1 MRGSTIF
8 YNIVLLLSHISAQ
21 WQAYLPSYMLTDKG
35 PYYNFQKDLGLTDFQ
50 VSIVVGSVYTFTNGF
65 ANLFFGA
72 LADIYP
78 RKWIWLIACIIWS
91 ACTFMESYTQT
102 FTQILFARI
111 GFAFAMG
118 SCIPLSVS
126 LLSDFTM
133 PKERGIAQS
142 IFAAGV
148 YLGVGMSSIS
158 IVIDD
163 RVG

>member
-1 MRGSTIF
+1 MLS
-8 YNIVLLLSHISAQ
+8 YLLV
-21 WQAYLPSYMLTDKG
+21 DKG
-35 PYYNFQKDLGLTDFQ
+35 PKYNFQKDLGLSDFQ

-78 RKWIWLIACIIWS
+78 RKWLWLSMCIVWTGMTFLES
-91 ACTFMESYTQT
+91 LCTN

-111 GFAFAMG
+111 GFACFMG
-118 SCIPLSVS
+118 SNIPLSVS

-133 PKERGIAQS
+133 PSERGVAQS

-148 YLGVGMSSIS
+148 YLGVGMSSLS
-158 IVIDD
+158 VLFDNAL
-163 RVG
+163 G